1 MSDVA
6 LDQEEDGDLQVEVT
20 RKSGLSGKKLVLFI
34 LLPLLL
40 LGGGGG
46 AAYVTGAL
54 DGLLGKAAEEE
65 AVAAEPAP
73 VPSAFYDLP
82 ELLVNLSNE
91 GRRVSYLKLSISLEL
106 PGEAAIARIE
116 AVMPRIVDNF
126 QVYLRELRTEDLQGS
141 SGMQRLRE
149 ELLTRVNLAAHPVV
163 VRDVLFRQM
172 LVQ

>member
-6 LDQEEDGDLQVEVT
+6 LDREEDGELQVEVT
-20 RKSGLSGKKLVLFI
+20 QKSGLSGKKLVLFI

-46 AAYVTGAL
+46 AAYVSGAL
-54 DGLLGKAAEEE
+54 DSLLDKAGEETE
-65 AVAAEPAP
+65 VAQPAA

-91 GRRVSYLKLSISLEL
+91 GRRASYLKLSISLEL
-106 PGEAAIARIE
+106 PGEASIARIE

-141 SGMQRLRE
+141 AGMQRLRE

>member
-1 MSDVA
+1 M
-6 LDQEEDGDLQVEVT
+6 DQEEDGDLQVEVT
-20 RKSGLSGKKLVLFI
+20 QKSGLSGKKLVLFI

-46 AAYVTGAL
+46 AAYVSGAL
-54 DGLLGKAAEEE
+54 DGLLGKGAEEVE
-65 AVAAEPAP
+65 VDAPAP

-106 PGEAAIARIE
+106 PGEASIARIE

-141 SGMQRLRE
+141 AGMQRLRE